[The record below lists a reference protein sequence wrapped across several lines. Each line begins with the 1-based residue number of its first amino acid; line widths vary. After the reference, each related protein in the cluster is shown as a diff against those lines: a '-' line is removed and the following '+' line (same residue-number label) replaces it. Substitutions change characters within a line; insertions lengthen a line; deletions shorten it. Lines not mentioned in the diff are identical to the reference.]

1 MSSTFRASVTA
12 RLLTI
17 RQRNICARGPASTI
31 ATARLE
37 LAQRHYRRTLQRQA
51 EKDARRELTE
61 LSGKWW
67 VGNMREMQRAGKP
80 VWILGRLVS
89 TPI

>member
-37 LAQRHYRRTLQRQA
+37 LAQRHYRRTLERA
-51 EKDARRELTE
+51 ARRELNE
-61 LSGKWW
+61 LAGKWW
-67 VGNMREMQRAGKP
+67 VDNMRQMQRAGKP
-80 VWILGRLVS
+80 VYVLGRLVS